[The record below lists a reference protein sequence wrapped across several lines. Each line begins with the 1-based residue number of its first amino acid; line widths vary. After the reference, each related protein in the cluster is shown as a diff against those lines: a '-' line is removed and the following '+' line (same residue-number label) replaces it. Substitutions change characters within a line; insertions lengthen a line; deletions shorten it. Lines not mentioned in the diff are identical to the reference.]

1 MGYLACTRMD
11 DQKRAIACYE
21 HAILLDSTSA
31 NNHFML
37 ADVYYEQKKY
47 DKAISLLEKAMRLEP
62 TYAEPY
68 TLRARCYQETGRYD
82 EAIEDY
88 YSAMVA
94 EPEYVDFYFSIA
106 RVYDMKGDS
115 AAKQQVIEKGLEMY
129 RLRKD
134 SLGMNEYR
142 GIGDLDKAC
151 EIALAKLTPKST
163 DNYIYN
169 TACVLALA
177 GRTEEALD
185 YLEQSMEKGFMN
197 ITHIKHDEDFESLRD
212 NPKFKELIVTY
223 TAKTKEMQQYVNE
236 QLAK

>member
-1 MGYLACTRMD
+1 
-11 DQKRAIACYE
+11 
-21 HAILLDSTSA
+21 
-31 NNHFML
+31 ML
-37 ADVYYEQKKY
+37 ADIYYEQKKY
-47 DKAISLLEKAMRLEP
+47 DKAEAILEKAIRLEP

-94 EPEYVDFYFSIA
+94 EPEYADFYFSIA
-106 RVYDMKGDS
+106 RVCELKGDS
-115 AAKQQVIEKGLEMY
+115 AARQQAIDRGLELY
-129 RLRKD
+129 RIRRD

-142 GIGDLDKAC
+142 GMGDLNKAC
-151 EIALAKLTPKST
+151 EVALEKMKPTST

-185 YLEQSMEKGFMN
+185 YLEKSMEKGFMN
-197 ITHIKHDEDFESLRD
+197 ITHIKHDEDFVSLRD

-223 TAKTKEMQQYVNE
+223 TAKTKEMQQYVND